1 MPAVSIPAPVG
12 GWNARDALENM
23 APDDAVELINFVP
36 GNGVVSGRGGSRT
49 IFSGLG
55 SGVDSLIPYEGTTGK
70 KFLGAWG
77 NSIYDITN
85 FAIAPVS
92 LATGFLF
99 AQWQYAAF
107 NNHLALVDGV
117 DPAQVYDGTS
127 LTPMTVTLVA
137 TPVNA
142 AFTLGT
148 GTLATG
154 TYWYRVSATNN
165 SGETLASTQTS
176 LAITGPAG
184 VNVNWTKVT
193 GATGYKV
200 YGRSNGTELLIA
212 TVGDVATYL
221 DNGSITPA
229 GALPGLNT
237 TGPTPQSLYGVTNF
251 KGRAFYWQ
259 FRSTS
264 VWYAAAGSFQGSLT
278 ELPLGSVAQRGGY
291 IVQVITWTRDSG
303 DGVDD
308 YCAFIFNTGETLI
321 YQGDDPSNSL
331 RWSMVGR
338 YALGPPVGVRGHA
351 RYASTE
357 IIITADGFVG
367 LDEAIQNARSEVI
380 DTFGGKIVS
389 ATKKAA
395 SIYGTFF
402 GWSATYY
409 PAGNLFLVNVPQ
421 SDAIFEQYVKN
432 TNTGSWCR
440 FQGWNAR
447 CFGVYDE
454 RLYFGTPDGKVVLAD
469 VTSEDPDRKAYSDDG
484 NPIQYEALTAYQ
496 KFGSPGLKTQLTSA
510 RVITNVFD
518 RHAIS
523 LNAFADYR
531 TKPLSPV
538 DTPVEQIQ
546 GQWDV
551 SNWDEDYWAGDDNDA
566 SSFSARP
573 VFRPITAFGFATA
586 MSIRY
591 RSVVQHVVWYSTTF
605 VYKQGGIN

>member
-23 APDDAVELINFVP
+23 EPTDAVELINLVP
-36 GNGVVSGRGGSRT
+36 SNGVVAGRGGSRV

-55 SGVDSLIPYEGTTGK
+55 SQVDSLIPYEGDSAK

-77 NSIYDITN
+77 DSIYDITD
-85 FAIAPVS
+85 FSVPPVS
-92 LATGFLF
+92 LASGFLF
-99 AQWQYAAF
+99 AQWQYASF
-107 NNHLALVDGV
+107 DNNLVLVDGV
-117 DPAQVYDGTS
+117 DHAQVYNGTAIS
-127 LTPMTVTLVA
+127 PMVVTLVA

-154 TYWYRVSATNN
+154 TYYYRVSAINN
-165 SGETLASTQTS
+165 SGETLASTETS

-200 YGRSNGTELLIA
+200 YGRTTGAELLLA
-212 TVGDVATYL
+212 TVGDVATFL
-221 DNGSITPA
+221 DNGSLTPS
-229 GALPGLNT
+229 GALPGANT
-237 TGPTPQSLYGVTNF
+237 TGPTANSLYGVTNF

-264 VWYAAAGSFQGSLT
+264 VWYAAAGSFQGMLT
-278 ELPLGSVAQRGGY
+278 ELPLGNVSQRGGY

-389 ATKKAA
+389 AAKKAA
-395 SIYGTFF
+395 QVYKTFY

-409 PAGNLFLVNVPQ
+409 PAGNLFLVNIPQ
-421 SDAIFEQYVKN
+421 SDTASEQYVKN

-440 FQGWNAR
+440 FRGWNAR
-447 CFGVYDE
+447 CFAVNDE
-454 RLYFGTPDGKVVLAD
+454 RLYYGTADGKIFLAD
-469 VTSEDPDRKAYSDDG
+469 VTSRDGDRQAYSDGG
-484 NPIQYEALTAYQ
+484 NPIQYECLTAYQ

-518 RHAIS
+518 RRALS

-531 TKPLSPV
+531 TKPLPPV
-538 DTPVEQIQ
+538 DTPVEQVQ

-591 RSVVQHVVWYSTTF
+591 RSIVQNIVWYSTTF
-605 VYKQGGIN
+605 VYNQGGIN